1 MDRVSVSCHQVD
13 VRHNFRVDPHR
24 PGDRGQ
30 RAVCLWAVMEARNPW
45 LYEAQRL
52 HPRNPEGD
60 LSSGQQQHHRNME
73 PPVSCRHREQQLVR
87 RSFLGTLLLRPR
99 SFIKERLSHSE
110 SPTES
115 TGDFP
120 CRTFSWGG
128 SLTLF
133 RSQATWASSRIC
145 GILST
150 ANLFLADNGWAQ
162 RHSASQHQWDMP
174 HP

>member
-1 MDRVSVSCHQVD
+1 MGCDGGQESLAL
-13 VRHNFRVDPHR
+13 
-24 PGDRGQ
+24 RGTETSSQKPRGRSLQWAAATSSEYGASGELSAQ
-30 RAVCLWAVMEARNPW
+30 RAAACE
-45 LYEAQRL
+45 
-52 HPRNPEGD
+52 
-60 LSSGQQQHHRNME
+60 
-73 PPVSCRHREQQLVR
+73 
-87 RSFLGTLLLRPR
+87 RSILGTLLLRPR

-162 RHSASQHQWDMP
+162 RHSASQHQWDTP